1 MTLEERIV
9 ALSKLGKSLLEAN
22 EYRDAVIHRSFHNN
36 QWFTA
41 ENINQSIRAIAT
53 EFLEEQKLR
62 DFASQYKLDDN
73 ITPKRVGLI
82 MAGNIPLVGFHD
94 FLCIFLC
101 GHTSVIKLSDKDQYL
116 FPYLIKVLN
125 EIDARS
131 AAKIDLV
138 AKLTD
143 FDAVIATGSNNSS
156 RYFHAYFDK
165 YPNIIRK
172 NRNSIAVLTGTET
185 KDELD
190 RLALDVLNYFGLGC
204 RNVSKIYIPEDYDF
218 NPIMET
224 IHEHKK
230 IILHGK
236 YKNNFDY
243 NFAIASLNNVK
254 IVNNGC
260 IILLE
265 DKSLTSRIASLHYEY
280 YADMDSLQRHLSDI
294 KEEIQCVVAQEEIKE
309 LPNVSF
315 GETQTPGLYDYADGI
330 DTMSMLLT
338 ID

>member
-9 ALSKLGKSLLEAN
+9 VLSQLGKNLLQEN

-41 ENINQSIRAIAT
+41 ENINQSIKAIAT
-53 EFLEEQKLR
+53 TFLDEQKLR
-62 DFASQYKLDDN
+62 DFVSYYKLGDN
-73 ITPKRVGLI
+73 IVPKRVGLI

-101 GHTSVIKLSDKDQYL
+101 GHTSVIKLSDKDLYL
-116 FPYLIKVLN
+116 FPYLVKVLA
-125 EIDARS
+125 ELDERCS
-131 AAKIDLV
+131 AKIELV
-138 AKLTD
+138 AKLAD

-172 NRNSIAVLTGTET
+172 NRNSIAVLTGKES
-185 KDELD
+185 KEELD
-190 RLALDVLNYFGLGC
+190 GLALDVLNYFGLGC
-204 RNVSKIYIPEDYDF
+204 RNVSKIYIPEGYDF

-265 DKSLTSRIASLHYEY
+265 DKTLTSRIASLHYEFY
-280 YADMDSLQRHLSDI
+280 SDI
-294 KEEIQCVVAQEEIKE
+294 ASLHKHLGEIKEDIQCVVAQQDIED

-315 GETQTPGLYDYADGI
+315 GETQTPELRDYADGV
-330 DTMSMLLT
+330 DTMNMLLA

>member
-9 ALSKLGKSLLEAN
+9 ALTKLGKSLLEAN

-36 QWFTA
+36 QWFTK
-41 ENINQSIRAIAT
+41 ENIQQSIKAIAT
-53 EFLEEQKLR
+53 AFLEEQKLR
-62 DFASQYKLDDN
+62 DFAAHYRLDDN
-73 ITPKRVGLI
+73 ILPKRVGLI

-101 GHTSVIKLSDKDQYL
+101 GHTAVIKLSDKDPYL
-116 FPYLIKVLN
+116 FPYLLKVLD
-125 EIDARS
+125 EFDARCS
-131 AAKIDLV
+131 AQVELV
-138 AKLTD
+138 NKLAD
-143 FDAVIATGSNNSS
+143 FDGVIATGSNNSA

-172 NRNSIAVLTGTET
+172 NRNSIAVLTGKET
-185 KDELD
+185 KTELD
-190 RLALDVLNYFGLGC
+190 LLALDILNYFGLGC
-204 RNVSKIYIPEDYDF
+204 RNVSKIYIPEGYDF

-243 NFAIASLNNVK
+243 NYAIAALNNVK

-265 DKSLTSRIASLHYEY
+265 DTSLTSRIASLHYEY
-280 YADMDSLQRHLSDI
+280 YSDKDALLQHLIEI
-294 KEEIQCVVAQEEIKE
+294 KEQIQCVVTREEIKA

-315 GETQTPGLYDYADGI
+315 GQTQTPSLYDYADGV
-330 DTMSMLLT
+330 DTMKMLLA

>member
-1 MTLEERIV
+1 MTLEERII
-9 ALSKLGKSLLEAN
+9 ALTSLGKSLLEAN

-41 ENINQSIRAIAT
+41 ENINKSIKAIAT
-53 EFLEEQKLR
+53 AFLDEQKLR
-62 DFASQYKLDDN
+62 EFASFYKLDDN

-94 FLCIFLC
+94 FLCVFLC

-116 FPYLIKVLN
+116 FPYLIKVLD
-125 EIDARS
+125 EFDARCS
-131 AAKIDLV
+131 TKVELV
-138 AKLTD
+138 AKLVD
-143 FDAVIATGSNNSS
+143 FDAVIATGSNNSA

-172 NRNSIAVLTGTET
+172 NRNSIAVLTGKET
-185 KDELD
+185 KEELD
-190 RLALDVLNYFGLGC
+190 KLAHDVLNYFGLGC
-204 RNVSKIYIPEDYDF
+204 RNVSKIYIPEGYDF

-243 NFAIASLNNVK
+243 NFAIAALNNVK

-280 YADMDSLQRHLSDI
+280 YSDMESLLQHLSDI
-294 KEEIQCVVAQEEIKE
+294 KEEIQCVVAQEQIKD
-309 LPNVSF
+309 LSNVSF
-315 GETQTPGLYDYADGI
+315 GETQTPGLYDYADGV
-330 DTMSMLLT
+330 DTMNMLLA

>member
-9 ALSKLGKSLLEAN
+9 ALSSLGKSLLQTN
-22 EYRDAVIHRSFHNN
+22 EYRDAVIHRSFHHN
-36 QWFTA
+36 QWFTK
-41 ENINQSIRAIAT
+41 ENVNQSIQAIAT
-53 EFLEEQKLR
+53 AYLEEQKLR
-62 DFASQYKLDDN
+62 DFAAFYKLDDN
-73 ITPKRVGLI
+73 IIPKRVGLI

-94 FLCIFLC
+94 FLCVFLC
-101 GHTSVIKLSDKDQYL
+101 GHTSVIKLSEKDPYL
-116 FPYLIKVLN
+116 FPYLLKVLG
-125 EIDARS
+125 EHDERCS
-131 AAKIDLV
+131 SKVELV
-138 AKLTD
+138 AKLSD

-172 NRNSIAVLTGTET
+172 NRNSIAVLTGKET
-185 KDELD
+185 QEELD
-190 RLALDVLNYFGLGC
+190 RLSLDILNYFGLGC
-204 RNVSKIYIPEDYDF
+204 RNVSKIYIPEGYDF

-260 IILLE
+260 LILLE
-265 DKSLTSRIASLHYEY
+265 DPSLTSRIASLHYEY
-280 YADMDSLQRHLSDI
+280 YTDLASLHKHLEEI
-294 KEEIQCVVAQEEIKE
+294 KEEIQCVVSREEIAG
-309 LPNVSF
+309 LANVDF
-315 GETQTPGLYDYADGI
+315 GKTQTPGLQDYADGV
-330 DTMSMLLT
+330 DSMNMLLA

>member
-1 MTLEERIV
+1 MTLEERII
-9 ALSKLGKSLLEAN
+9 ALTNLGKSLLEAN

-41 ENINQSIRAIAT
+41 ENINQSMKAIAT
-53 EFLEEQKLR
+53 AFLEDQKLR
-62 DFASQYKLDDN
+62 DFAAHYRLDDN

-101 GHTSVIKLSDKDQYL
+101 GHTSVIKLSDKDPYL

-125 EIDARS
+125 EFDDRCS
-131 AAKIDLV
+131 SKVELV
-138 AKLTD
+138 DKLAD
-143 FDAVIATGSNNSS
+143 FDGVIATGSNNSA

-172 NRNSIAVLTGTET
+172 NRNSIAVLTGKET
-185 KDELD
+185 KEELD
-190 RLALDVLNYFGLGC
+190 LLAYDILNYFGLGC
-204 RNVSKIYIPEDYDF
+204 RNVSKIYIPEGYDF

-224 IHEHKK
+224 IHEHMK

-243 NFAIASLNNVK
+243 NFAVASLNNVK

-260 IILLE
+260 IILIE
-265 DKSLTSRIASLHYEY
+265 DTSLTSRIASLHYEY
-280 YADMDSLQRHLSDI
+280 YSDMDALLQHLTDI
-294 KEEIQCVVAQEEIKE
+294 NEQIQCVVAQEEIKD

-315 GETQTPGLYDYADGI
+315 GHTQTPGLYDYADGI
-330 DTMSMLLT
+330 DTMNMLLA